1 MERLFSDLEQKQFQA
16 NEKTYTLSGYASVFG
31 NTDLDG
37 DIIEKGA
44 FSESLSRREPQFLWG
59 HDQGQIPI
67 GKIKCHE
74 DNYGLKFEAVMPKGD
89 SLVRDRIA
97 PQLEIGALKGVSIGF
112 RTKQR
117 SGKSIKQAELFEISL
132 VNIPANPLATV
143 TNFKSLG
150 VRNYAE
156 LPVAGRSHKHWN
168 EGEALARVK
177 DHPEF
182 RNAFLFCDP
191 EGEGDVSDCKFLI
204 ADVIDGRLTAIPAA
218 IIKASTALMQ
228 AQVSEGGQ
236 LSSEAVVALQDHLD
250 RYYDRLE
257 LAPASKSFSKVEWDV
272 LEDRERE
279 ARMRTLGMSKSL
291 AKALIEGQRDV
302 GRPRRDAGPELTE
315 LRESVK
321 AIKSLVEGLKDHAS

>member
-1 MERLFSDLEQKQFQA
+1 MLLRLQNLACLLLAPVSA
-16 NEKTYTLSGYASVFG
+16 IRIPV
-31 NTDLDG
+31 
-37 DIIEKGA
+37 DIKPTRSSITEPVCT
-44 FSESLSRREPQFLWG
+44 RR
-59 HDQGQIPI
+59 
-67 GKIKCHE
+67 
-74 DNYGLKFEAVMPKGD
+74 V
-89 SLVRDRIA
+89 
-97 PQLEIGALKGVSIGF
+97 ALF
-112 RTKQR
+112 
-117 SGKSIKQAELFEISL
+117 A
-132 VNIPANPLATV
+132 
-143 TNFKSLG
+143 
-150 VRNYAE
+150 
-156 LPVAGRSHKHWN
+156 
-168 EGEALARVK
+168 
-177 DHPEF
+177 
-182 RNAFLFCDP
+182 
-191 EGEGDVSDCKFLI
+191 
-204 ADVIDGRLTAIPAA
+204 LTAIPAA